1 MKAPIRYTVR
11 AARPE
16 AHLFAVQCLVDAPDP
31 DGQMFALPAWIPGS
45 YMIREFA
52 KHIVSIR
59 AMSGRRPVALEKL
72 DKHTWRAAP
81 TGGPLT
87 VEVEVFAHDNSV
99 RGAFLDPTRGFL
111 NGPCLFLRMLGQE
124 DHPCEI
130 EFVSPVGARGRS
142 WRLVTAMTPE
152 RLDKQG
158 FGTYRAANY
167 DELIDHPVEMG
178 TPTIAT
184 FRACGVAHTIAITGR
199 HDTDLGR
206 LVRDIRRICD
216 AQIRFF
222 GEPAP
227 MSRYVFF
234 VNAVPDGYGGLE
246 HRASTALICGRNDL
260 PQAGM
265 GKPTDEYRTF
275 LGLVSHEY
283 FHTWNVKRI
292 KPAAFSPYDLDREN
306 YTALLWAFEGLTSY
320 YDDLMLARAGLVS
333 RKEYLTVIARNITG
347 LTRNPGRLRQSVA
360 ASSYDAWTKY
370 YRQDENTPNA
380 VVSYYLKGSLIGL
393 CLDLE
398 IRARTKHRKSLDD
411 VMRMLW
417 ARYGQTGLGVPEDG
431 IEQAVEEVTGL
442 RFSAFFES
450 SVHGTDE
457 LPLAR
462 VLKTVGIQMKM
473 RQAISSTD
481 RGGVSSKEGST
492 GDAKSPKRHR
502 YVWLGM
508 RTSIDGNEVKVTHVL
523 EDSPAQAAGLAAGDV
538 LVAIDG
544 LKVSGKS
551 YEAMVQRMRIG
562 ERSAVHTFRRDELRR
577 FPLIAA
583 SAPADTCALIMP
595 TARNAAL
602 DRWLGNV
609 R

>member
-1 MKAPIRYTVR
+1 MKAPTRYTVR

-16 AHLFAVQCLVDAPDP
+16 AHLFGVQCVVEAPDP
-31 DGQMFALPAWIPGS
+31 DGQAFALPAWIPGS

-59 AMSGRRPVALEKL
+59 AMTGKHPVALEKL

-81 TGGPLT
+81 TSGPLT
-87 VEVEVFAHDNSV
+87 VEIEVFAHDHSV
-99 RGAFLDPTRGFL
+99 RGAFLDATRGFL
-111 NGPCLFLRMLGQE
+111 NGPCLFLRVLGQE
-124 DHPCEI
+124 DHPCAI
-130 EFVSPVGARGRS
+130 EFGPPAGARGRS
-142 WRLVTAMTPE
+142 WRLVTAMTPD
-152 RLDKQG
+152 RIDKQG
-158 FGTYRAANY
+158 FGTYRATDY

-178 TPTIAT
+178 TPAIAT

-199 HDTDLGR
+199 HDTDLAR
-206 LVRDIRRICD
+206 LVRDMRRICV

-227 MSRYVFF
+227 MGRYVFF
-234 VNAVPDGYGGLE
+234 INAVPDGYGGLE

-260 PQAGM
+260 PRADM
-265 GKPTDEYRTF
+265 DKPTDEYRTF

-292 KPAAFSPYDLDREN
+292 KPAAFSPFDLDREN
-306 YTALLWAFEGLTSY
+306 YTSLLWAFEGLTSY
-320 YDDLMLARAGLVS
+320 YDDLILARAGLIS
-333 RKEYLTVIARNITG
+333 HKEYLTVIARNITG
-347 LTRNPGRLRQSVA
+347 LARNPGRLRQSVA

-380 VVSYYLKGSLIGL
+380 VVSYYLKGSLVGL

-398 IRARTKHRKSLDD
+398 IRARTKHRKSLDH
-411 VMRMLW
+411 VMRALW
-417 ARYGQTGLGVPEDG
+417 AQYGQTGLGVPEDG
-431 IEQAVEEVTGL
+431 IERAVEDVTGL
-442 RFSAFFES
+442 RFRAFFDS

-473 RQAISSTD
+473 RQALSSTD
-481 RGGVSSKEGST
+481 RGGVAPNKESP
-492 GDAKSPKRHR
+492 GDAESSRRHR
-502 YVWLGM
+502 LVGLGM

-523 EDSPAQAAGLAAGDV
+523 EGSPAQAAGLAAGDV

-544 LKVSGKS
+544 LRVNAKT
-551 YEAMVQRMRIG
+551 YDAMVQRMRIG
-562 ERSAVHTFRRDELRR
+562 ERAAVHAFRRDELSR
-577 FPLIAA
+577 FSLIAA
-583 SAPADTCALIMP
+583 GAPADTCDLIMP

-602 DRWLGNV
+602 DRWLGSA